1 MRAWLA
7 RSFGDTA
14 AYSAARKAYR
24 GWGGVVRAAANRWP
38 SACRVSVRGLHNQV
52 HCRRALLLQGVKV
65 VIHGDNNV
73 IQLDPSARLRRCTFT
88 INGSDNRIVLGA
100 SECSD
105 SAVTISGN
113 GNLVAIDDACML
125 LNLGIVCEDSGNVV
139 TMGTGTQVHGST
151 ELAAIEGTAIR
162 VGQGC
167 LFSGGIHFRTGDSHS
182 ITDLDGN
189 RINQSKS
196 IDIGDRVWVGRNV
209 TILKGAAIA
218 HSCVVG
224 ASAVVTKRFEESNC
238 IVAGS
243 PAIVVRRDIDWRN
256 ERISD
261 PTAPHTGNV
270 EDCA

>member
-1 MRAWLA
+1 M
-7 RSFGDTA
+7 
-14 AYSAARKAYR
+14 YSAARKAYR
-24 GWGGVVRAAANRWP
+24 GWNDLVRVVGNRRP
-38 SACRVSVRGLHNQV
+38 SACRVSVHGLNNQV
-52 HCRRALLLQGVKV
+52 HSRRALLLQGVNV
-65 VIHGDNNV
+65 VVRGDNNV
-73 IQLDPSARLRRCTFT
+73 IEFDPSTRLRRCTFT

-113 GNLVAIDDACML
+113 GNHVAIDDACML
-125 LNLGIVCEDSGNVV
+125 LSLGIVCEDDGNVV
-139 TMGTGTQVHGST
+139 TVGAGTQVHGTT

-182 ITDLDGN
+182 ITDLEGN

-196 IDIGDRVWVGRNV
+196 INIGDRVWVGRNV
-209 TILKGAAIA
+209 TILKGASIA

-224 ASAVVTKRFEESNC
+224 ASAVVTKRFEEPNC
-238 IVAGS
+238 IIAGS
-243 PAIVVRRDIDWRN
+243 PGIVVRRGIDWKN

-261 PTAPHTGNV
+261 PAAPHTGSA